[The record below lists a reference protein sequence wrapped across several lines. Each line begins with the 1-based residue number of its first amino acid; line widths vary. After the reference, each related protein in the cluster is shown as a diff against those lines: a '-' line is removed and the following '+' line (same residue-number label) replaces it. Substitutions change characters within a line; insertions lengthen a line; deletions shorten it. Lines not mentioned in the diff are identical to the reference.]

1 MTVPF
6 PIFSVDVVPV
16 ELTDKGRLMTKVV
29 PLSLAWEL
37 VRLVVPFQSDRKP
50 EDPVPVILPVEAEG
64 VRREWLSMPYGD
76 GPQQHFIWGATAGM
90 LRNFYRFLSA

>member
-64 VRREWLSMPYGD
+64 V
-76 GPQQHFIWGATAGM
+76 QHPNVALYVSTWVSVGTVEHTAIP
-90 LRNFYRFLSA
+90 